1 MPLFPLPAL
10 VALAGWL
17 YITATSQPRHMAI
30 AALMLLAGT
39 AVYLIRARK
48 QGDWPFQRA
57 ALPEGA

>member
-1 MPLFPLPAL
+1 
-10 VALAGWL
+10 
-17 YITATSQPRHMAI
+17 MAI